1 MKRRWVYFASIV
13 LILTA
18 ALIIFFTKRGKIPEF
33 IKTAGIV
40 EGIEVNISTK
50 VPGKISY
57 ICCKEGDAV
66 RKGDRVITLEAKDLR
81 ASVKQAF
88 AGVEKAKAEVS
99 VSEATIES
107 SKANIANAEAE
118 IKSAAADVVK
128 NRVQMEEAK
137 RQMDRAKALYEHEA
151 ISRESLD
158 TAVANY
164 DTAVANYDSS
174 KAKLT
179 AAHTKKD
186 AAAAQLNTAE
196 SQLKYAKASLW
207 ESEAN
212 LSYNRAKYADTI
224 IKSPLSGIV
233 VFKSLEKGEM
243 ATPGTTILTIV
254 DLNNLYVRVDIEE
267 TLIGNIT
274 LNGEAIIRTEGAP
287 DRTFKGKVS
296 EIGSYAEFATQ
307 RDVLRGRQ
315 DIKTFRVKI
324 TVDDPTGFL
333 KPGMTVEV
341 AIFLTRSYNTKEL
354 KLKNR
359 IGERR

>member
-1 MKRRWVYFASIV
+1 M
-13 LILTA
+13 LITA
-18 ALIIFFTKRGKIPEF
+18 FIIFFTKVGRRSEF

-40 EGIEVNISTK
+40 EGIEVNISSK

-66 RKGDRVITLEAKDLR
+66 MKGNIVVRLEANDLR
-81 ASVKQAF
+81 ASVKQAL

-99 VSEATIES
+99 VSEAAIENA
-107 SKANIANAEAE
+107 KANIANADAE
-118 IKSAAADVVK
+118 IKSAIADVEK

-137 RQMDRAKALYEHEA
+137 RQMDRAKALYEREA
-151 ISRESLD
+151 VSEESRD

-164 DTAVANYDSS
+164 NTAVANYNSS
-174 KAKLT
+174 MAKLT
-179 AAHTKKD
+179 AAYTKKD
-186 AAAAQLNTAE
+186 TATAQLNTAE
-196 SQLKYAKASLW
+196 SQLKYAWAGLR

-224 IKSPLSGIV
+224 MKTPISGIV
-233 VFKSLEKGEM
+233 VFKALEKGEM
-243 ATPGTTILTIV
+243 VTPGMTILTIV
-254 DLNNLYVRVDIEE
+254 DLKNLYVRVDIEE

-274 LNGEAIIRTEGAP
+274 LNSEAFIRTEGAP
-287 DRTFKGKVS
+287 DRTFKGTVS
-296 EIGSYAEFATQ
+296 EIGRYAEFATQ

-333 KPGMTVEV
+333 KPGMTVE
-341 AIFLTRSYNTKEL
+341 AKISSRNKLETKTGGEL
-354 KLKNR
+354 KF
-359 IGERR
+359 

>member
-1 MKRRWVYFASIV
+1 MYFAATF
-13 LILTA
+13 LILTTV
-18 ALIIFFTKRGKIPEF
+18 LIIFFTQRGKKFEF
-33 IKTAGIV
+33 IKTTGIV

-50 VPGKISY
+50 VPGRISF

-66 RKGDRVITLEAKDLR
+66 RKGNRVIKLEANDLR

-99 VSEATIES
+99 VSKAAIENA
-107 SKANIANAEAE
+107 KANIANANAE
-118 IKSAAADVVK
+118 IKSAEADVEK

-137 RQMDRAKALYEHEA
+137 RQMDRAKVLYEREA
-151 ISRESLD
+151 VSEESRD

-164 DTAVANYDSS
+164 DTAVANYEFS

-179 AAHTKKD
+179 AAYTKKD
-186 AAAAQLNTAE
+186 AATAQFNTAE
-196 SQLKYAKASLW
+196 SQLKYAKAGLR

-233 VFKSLEKGEM
+233 VFKASEKGEM
-243 ATPGTTILTIV
+243 VTPGTTILTIV

-267 TLIGNIT
+267 TLIGSIA

-287 DRTFKGKVS
+287 DRTFHGVVS
-296 EIGSYAEFATQ
+296 EIGRYAEFATQ

-333 KPGMTVEV
+333 KPGMTVE
-341 AIFLTRSYNTKEL
+341 AMIFSPDKARGKTGSE
-354 KLKNR
+354 
-359 IGERR
+359 

>member
-1 MKRRWVYFASIV
+1 MKRRWVYFASIF
-13 LILTA
+13 LILTI
-18 ALIIFFTKRGKIPEF
+18 ALIIFFTKRGKRFEF

-50 VPGKISY
+50 VPGRISY

-88 AGVEKAKAEVS
+88 AGVEKARAEVS
-99 VSEATIES
+99 VSEAAIES
-107 SKANIANAEAE
+107 AKANIASADAE
-118 IKSAAADVVK
+118 IKSATADVVK
-128 NRVQMEEAK
+128 NRVQMEETK

-158 TAVANY
+158 TTVANY

-179 AAHTKKD
+179 VAYAKKD
-186 AAAAQLNTAE
+186 AATAELNTAE
-196 SQLKYAKASLW
+196 SQLKFAKAGLR

-212 LSYNRAKYADTI
+212 LSYNRAKFADTI
-224 IKSPLSGIV
+224 VKTPISGIV
-233 VFKSLEKGEM
+233 VFKALEKGEM

-254 DLNNLYVRVDIEE
+254 DLDNLYVRVDIEE
-267 TLIGNIT
+267 TFIGSIA
-274 LNGEAIIRTEGAP
+274 LNSEAIIRTEGAP
-287 DRTFKGKVS
+287 DRIFKGKVS
-296 EIGSYAEFATQ
+296 EIGRYAEFAKQ

-333 KPGMTVEV
+333 KPGMTVE
-341 AIFLTRSYNTKEL
+341 AKIFILNTQESKQEVY
-354 KLKNR
+354 
-359 IGERR
+359 

>member
-1 MKRRWVYFASIV
+1 MKRRFVYFAIAFV
-13 LILTA
+13 IITA
-18 ALIIFFTKRGKIPEF
+18 VLIIFYTKKSRRAGF
-33 IKTAGIV
+33 LRTVGIV

-50 VPGKISY
+50 VPGRISS

-66 RKGDRVITLEAKDLR
+66 RKGDRVITLEAKDFR
-81 ASVKQAF
+81 ASVMQAF
-88 AGVEKAKAEVS
+88 AGVEKANAEVR
-99 VSEATIES
+99 VSEAAIES
-107 SKANIANAEAE
+107 AKANIANADAE
-118 IKSAAADVVK
+118 IKSAAADVEK
-128 NRVQMEEAK
+128 NRVQMGETK
-137 RQMDRAKALYEHEA
+137 RQMDRAKALYEREA
-151 ISRESLD
+151 VSEESRD

-164 DTAVANYDSS
+164 ETAVASYVSS

-179 AAHTKKD
+179 AAYAKRNVTT
-186 AAAAQLNTAE
+186 AQLNTAE
-196 SQLKYAKASLW
+196 SQLKYAKAGLR

-212 LSYNRAKYADTI
+212 LSYNQAKYADTI

-233 VFKSLEKGEM
+233 VFKASEKGEM
-243 ATPGTTILTIV
+243 VTPGTTILTIV

-274 LNGEAIIRTEGAP
+274 LNGEAIIRTERAS

-296 EIGSYAEFATQ
+296 EIGRYAEFATQ

-333 KPGMTVEV
+333 KPGMTAEAKIFIPDKPGTKQEV
-341 AIFLTRSYNTKEL
+341 N
-354 KLKNR
+354 
-359 IGERR
+359 